1 MIRGFRIWLDGAMSK
16 CYPGGAMDEDERAL
30 EGIERQLRD
39 GWPDLYMRADAS
51 IATLVIYGA
60 EKKFAEQ
67 LEMAR
72 ELADPYGIDVVS
84 QSWAVCSK
92 SSTDW
97 PARREI
103 GEPTPEGPRP
113 VKEDGRGVWLGCD
126 SREKHNH
133 DWGDYEPLDPH
144 RF

>member
-1 MIRGFRIWLDGAMSK
+1 MSK

-39 GWPDLYMRADAS
+39 RWPDLYMRADAS

-72 ELADPYGIDVVS
+72 KLAEPYGIDVVHRDRVLCS
-84 QSWAVCSK
+84 QSAPFGP
-92 SSTDW
+92 SS
-97 PARREI
+97 RRL
-103 GEPTPEGPRP
+103 GEPAGTQPKIVG
-113 VKEDGRGVWLGCD
+113 EDERGVVLFCD
-126 SREKHNH
+126 STESH